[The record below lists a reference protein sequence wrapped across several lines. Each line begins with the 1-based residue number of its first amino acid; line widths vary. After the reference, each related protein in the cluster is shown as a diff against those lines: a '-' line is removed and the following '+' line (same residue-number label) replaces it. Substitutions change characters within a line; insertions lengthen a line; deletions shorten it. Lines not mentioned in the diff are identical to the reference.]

1 MTPLRQVD
9 QEKIE
14 NPSELVEIINDLYR
28 RLAALEV
35 GAKMIRHSES
45 R

>member
-9 QEKIE
+9 QDKILD
-14 NPSELVEIINDLYR
+14 PSELVEIINDLYR
-28 RLAALEV
+28 RLRTLEV
-35 GAKMIRHSES
+35 GARMIGHSES